1 MRHVSYLSFYESP
14 VGLIRINTSDY
25 DVLSIRFI
33 LEKEET
39 ERENLLSIKV
49 KEELNLYFKGEL
61 TSFSFYNYLISGLEA
76 RVLEVVSHIP
86 YGETITYKDIAK
98 TLGNEEMISPVI
110 TVLNNN
116 PCPILIPCHRVIESN
131 EIHGSYN
138 GILDVG
144 EALTV
149 RCELTIISRTYTTR
163 RKS

>member
-14 VGLIRINTSDY
+14 IGLIRINTSDY

-39 ERENLLSIKV
+39 ERENRLSIKV

-76 RVLEVVSHIP
+76 RVLEVVSHVP

-98 TLGNEEMISPVI
+98 TLGNEEMVSPVI

-116 PCPILIPCHRVIESN
+116 PCPILIPCHRVIESK
-131 EIHGSYN
+131 EINGSYVSD
-138 GILDVG
+138 IAKKEFL
-144 EALTV
+144 LTL
-149 RCELTIISRTYTTR
+149 ESRN
-163 RKS
+163 KK